1 MTDPNA
7 HPRWGG
13 RGPAFLAAAIASLF
27 VWGFLALTDEV
38 LWDEPA
44 AGPRPADR
52 AILLALASIRTGWLN
67 ATALDVTALG
77 SPVVLVLFVLGLS
90 LAFLRFGRRRSA
102 AILVASGLGAV
113 ALTGLLKLFFE
124 RPRPEIVPRLVHASG
139 FSYPSGHSLAS
150 AAVYA
155 TAGVLLAVRAR
166 SRGERAL
173 VAAASVLILLS
184 VGTSRV
190 YLGVHY
196 PTDVLGGF
204 SLGLAW
210 TFALVAVAAW
220 RRDVPPRPEGTA
232 P

>member
-1 MTDPNA
+1 MTDPTVR
-7 HPRWGG
+7 PRWGG
-13 RGPAFLAAAIASLF
+13 RGPAFLAAAAASLF
-27 VWGFLALTDEV
+27 VWAFLALTDEV
-38 LWDEPA
+38 LEDGPA

-52 AILLALASIRTGWLN
+52 AILLALASLRTGWLN

-102 AILVASGLGAV
+102 AILVASALGAV
-113 ALTGLLKLFFE
+113 ALTGILKLLFE
-124 RPRPEIVPRLVHASG
+124 RPRPEVVPRLVHVSG

-166 SRGERAL
+166 GRGERVL
-173 VAAASVLILLS
+173 VGAAAALLLLS
-184 VGTSRV
+184 VGASRV
-190 YLGVHY
+190 YLGVHH

-204 SLGLAW
+204 ALGLAW
-210 TFALVAVAAW
+210 SFALVALAAW
-220 RRDVPPRPEGTA
+220 RRDAPPRT
-232 P
+232 